1 MESSQDAVVTQAED
15 ALSRIETLKS
25 SEHQKE
31 AYRRLEYLTL
41 VPKLALCC
49 LLLDGLYLG
58 YRILLVTKAPRVE
71 TSAYVVLSIEICFAG
86 ESL

>member
-31 AYRRLEYLTL
+31 AHRRLEYLMV

-49 LLLDGLYLG
+49 LLLDWLYLG

-86 ESL
+86 EPL